1 MPFVSNLQRSQ
12 IVKRG
17 ATSESF
23 VAWPMVDTLYD
34 YTQFLT
40 DAPIA
45 TVPRARWGAKV
56 GIVGAGAA
64 GMVAAYELFR
74 AGLQPVIF
82 EATDRIGGRNY
93 SRYFMDGSQPS
104 NVIAEMGAMRVP
116 VSNKVFYRYADGFG
130 FKYSSFPDPGKVPTV
145 LYYEN
150 QRYDWKPG
158 ATAPGPFAQIAV
170 DFNNFVNG
178 ITTPIWRPWE
188 NGDLEGVRQVW
199 QRYIDQYR
207 DVSFL
212 TALAQGIPSWGPAEL
227 NAFGALGMGSG
238 GFGPLYGVGFLEM
251 LRVIVNQWEVDQQ
264 LMQFGINELTERFY
278 TTKVK
283 RPDGSTSSL
292 QETEALRLNTPVTR
306 IGYDGA
312 RPVIE
317 TAGGRGPRQ
326 EPFDAV
332 VVATTSHAM
341 EFMGLTVPGPGGS
354 GTLLSED
361 VKVALR
367 NLPMMN
373 SSKLFIRTRTKFW
386 KGNPQMP
393 QNIQTDELPRGLYCL
408 DYPQTDNGV
417 VLISYTWGDDSTK
430 LLAASPAERFATFRG
445 VIEAIDPPFAAQLEP
460 LNGEIVNI
468 DWEATPHYFGAFKL
482 DSPGQEP
489 DVQTA
494 YYQFL
499 DALNPAADKGIYL
512 AGDSVS
518 YAGGWTEGALQT
530 GLNAATAAA
539 KRLGAELPA
548 NSPLSQKKSLYNYGG
563 SLVNQAA
570 PGPPPRAMPATGH

>member
-1 MPFVSNLQRSQ
+1 MPFVSNLHRSQ
-12 IVKRG
+12 ITKRG
-17 ATSESF
+17 ATSEAF

-34 YTQFLT
+34 YLQILT

-45 TVPRARWGAKV
+45 TVPKALWGTKV
-56 GIVGAGAA
+56 AIVGAGAA

-93 SRYFMDGSQPS
+93 SRYFMDGDKPS

-116 VSNKVFYRYADGFG
+116 VSNKVFYHYADAFG

-150 QRYDWKPG
+150 QRYDWTPEKP
-158 ATAPGPFAQIAV
+158 APGPFAQIAD
-170 DFNNFVNG
+170 DFNNFVKG

-188 NGDLEGVRQVW
+188 KGDLEGVRQVW

-212 TALAQGIPSWGPAEL
+212 TALTQGIPSWGPAEL

-264 LMQFGINELTERFY
+264 LMQFGINDLTMSFY
-278 TTKVK
+278 TSKVK
-283 RPDGSTSSL
+283 LPNGAIASL
-292 QETEALRLNTPVTR
+292 DETEALRLNTAVTR
-306 IGYDGA
+306 IGYDGTN
-312 RPVIE
+312 PVIE
-317 TAGGRGPRQ
+317 STGPKGKLR
-326 EPFDAV
+326 EVFDAV

-341 EFMGLTVPGPGGS
+341 EFMGLTLPAAGGD
-354 GTLLSED
+354 LLRQE

-373 SSKLFIRTRTKFW
+373 SSKLFIRTKTKFW
-386 KGNPQMP
+386 KDNPQMP

-408 DYPQTDNGV
+408 DYPQTENGV

-430 LLAASPAERFATFRG
+430 LLASPPAERFATFRR
-445 VIEAIDPPFAAQLEP
+445 VIETIDPQFAAQLEP
-460 LNGEIVNI
+460 VNGEIVNI
-468 DWEATPHYFGAFKL
+468 DWEATGHYFGAFKL

-499 DALNPAADKGIYL
+499 DVLNPAADKGVYL
-512 AGDSVS
+512 AGDSMS
-518 YAGGWTEGALQT
+518 WAGGWTEGALET

-539 KRLGAELPA
+539 KRVGAEVPA
-548 NSPLSQKKSLYNYGG
+548 NSPLSQKLSLYNYGG
-563 SLVNQAA
+563 SLVSA
-570 PGPPPRAMPATGH
+570 PAPIAMPAAGD

>member
-1 MPFVSNLQRSQ
+1 
-12 IVKRG
+12 
-17 ATSESF
+17 
-23 VAWPMVDTLYD
+23 MVDTLYD
-34 YTQFLT
+34 YTQILT
-40 DAPIA
+40 EAPIA
-45 TVPRARWGAKV
+45 KVPKERWGAKV

-93 SRYFMDGSQPS
+93 SKYFMDRDRPS

-116 VSNKVFYRYADGFG
+116 VSNKVFYHYADAFG

-158 ATAPGPFAQIAV
+158 DPAPGPFAQIAD
-170 DFNNFVNG
+170 DFNTFVSG
-178 ITTPIWRPWE
+178 ITTPIWRPWQ
-188 NGDLEGVRQVW
+188 NGDFEGVRQVW

-212 TALAQGIPSWGPAEL
+212 TALAQGIPSWGPADL

-264 LMQFGINELTERFY
+264 LMQFGINELTEKFY
-278 TTKVK
+278 SSKVD
-283 RPDGSTSSL
+283 RPDGAISSL
-292 QETEALRLNTPVTR
+292 QETQALRLNTTVT
-306 IGYDGA
+306 GLSYDGK

-317 TAGGRGPRQ
+317 TRGPKGAQR
-326 EPFDAV
+326 EAFDAV

-341 EFMGLTVPGPGGS
+341 EFMGLTLPAAGGN
-354 GTLLSED
+354 LLDQD

-386 KGNPQMP
+386 QNNQQMP

-430 LLAASPAERFATFRG
+430 LLASPPAERFAIFRR
-445 VIEAIDPPFAAQLEP
+445 VIEAIDPQFAEELEP
-460 LNGEIVNI
+460 VNGEIVNI
-468 DWEATPHYFGAFKL
+468 DWEVTPHYFGAFKL

-499 DALNPAADKGIYL
+499 EVLNPATDKGVYL

-539 KRLGAELPA
+539 KRMGAEVPA
-548 NSPLSQKKSLYNYGG
+548 NSPLSQQKTLYNYGG
-563 SLVNQAA
+563 SLVNASAAA
-570 PGPPPRAMPATGH
+570 PLRAMRAGRR